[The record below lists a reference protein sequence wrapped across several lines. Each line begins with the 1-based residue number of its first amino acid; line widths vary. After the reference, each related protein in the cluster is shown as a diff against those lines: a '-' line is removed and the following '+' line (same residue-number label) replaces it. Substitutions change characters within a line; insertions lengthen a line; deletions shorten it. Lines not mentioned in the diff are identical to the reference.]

1 MYGVTIYTT
10 YSAICIIKSGIRG
23 DKNVNIY
30 FLYGLASAN
39 LLIDI
44 FRSYFFFINKNEAFI
59 EAEHNIKPKISISL
73 VQAIEDIA
81 IQESQMIEEE
91 KNIEANSDG
100 TKVKSNVNMMSAFT
114 HVGGDT
120 IRTLSVFIAAA
131 IVSITGAD
139 STLCD
144 AWAALVVTFSILC
157 MTYPLVKEIYA
168 AWTKYG

>member
-1 MYGVTIYTT
+1 M
-10 YSAICIIKSGIRG
+10 
-23 DKNVNIY
+23 
-30 FLYGLASAN
+30 YGLASAN

-44 FRSYFFFINKNEAFI
+44 FCSYFFFINKNEAFI

-81 IQESQMIEEE
+81 IQESQE
-91 KNIEANSDG
+91 KNKIIQANSDG